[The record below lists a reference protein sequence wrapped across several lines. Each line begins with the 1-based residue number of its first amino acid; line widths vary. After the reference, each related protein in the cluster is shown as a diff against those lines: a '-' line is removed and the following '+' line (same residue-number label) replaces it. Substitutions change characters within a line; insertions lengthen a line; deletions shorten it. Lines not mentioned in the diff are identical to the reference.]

1 VFVIDSLFC
10 FQDDS
15 MKFFA
20 DFFPVLLFFLA
31 YKWFDIYVAT
41 AVAIA
46 ATIIQLA
53 ASWLKTRSLAT
64 MQLVTLGV
72 ILVFGGLT
80 LYLHDEQFIKWK
92 PTVINWLFGAAFLL
106 SHCVGRRTAI
116 ERMLGSAIALPQPVW
131 RRLNI
136 GWTIFF
142 LAMGAANLVVMTYCD
157 SDTWVNFKLFGMLGL
172 TIVFVVLQSLYL
184 ARYVKE
190 TKEDQ

>member
-1 VFVIDSLFC
+1 
-10 FQDDS
+10 
-15 MKFFA
+15 M
-20 DFFPVLLFFLA
+20 
-31 YKWFDIYVAT
+31 
-41 AVAIA
+41 
-46 ATIIQLA
+46 
-53 ASWLKTRSLAT
+53 
-64 MQLVTLGV
+64 
-72 ILVFGGLT
+72 
-80 LYLHDEQFIKWK
+80 
-92 PTVINWLFGAAFLL
+92 INWLFGAAFLL